1 MSASPPDNAALRRAH
16 WTGWRPTRE
25 GRLWLGI
32 VALLLAVGIIK
43 NINLL
48 ALLGYVML
56 AVIVLASAVAGRRLR
71 RLEARRVLDE
81 TLFAG
86 APARLEVRLRNTSTC
101 SVRGVRLEDVG
112 ESHDAGWFFER
123 LEGGARRAVVADVV
137 LPRRGWY
144 DFAPLAVSATHPF
157 GLWQRRVLVGLPA
170 RVLVLPHPGKVSRER
185 LRHQLRG
192 ADPRGD
198 RVRRHRWRHE
208 AAQADF
214 HGLRPFR
221 LGDSP
226 RWIHWRTSA
235 RRGELMVREFEDVP
249 GDDLALVV
257 DVPEDAARLEAV
269 VSLAATLVWEWS
281 QRRGDRFV
289 LVVGG
294 DRPELID
301 GITGP
306 EHARAMLECLAL
318 LAPAGRGATPP
329 DLPADRTAASSAVIV
344 AAAEDTGLAA
354 ELEASLAR
362 PVTLVTP
369 EQLRLA
375 GVYTPP

>member
-1 MSASPPDNAALRRAH
+1 MSAAPPDNTDLRQAH

-25 GRLWLGI
+25 GQYWLGV
-32 VALLLAVGIIK
+32 VALLLLVGIAK

-56 AVIVLASAVAGRRLR
+56 AVIGLASAVAGRRLR
-71 RLEARRVLDE
+71 RLEARRILPDH
-81 TLFAG
+81 LFAG
-86 APARLEVRLRNTSTC
+86 APARLEVRLRNTSKRP
-101 SVRGVRLEDVG
+101 VRGFRLEDAG
-112 ESHDAGWFFER
+112 AAHHAGWFFPS
-123 LEGGARRAVVADVV
+123 LEGGGRRSVEADVE

-144 DFAPLAVSATHPF
+144 DFAPLAVSGSHPF
-157 GLWQRRVLVGLPA
+157 GLWQRRVFVGLPA
-170 RVLVLPHPGKVSRER
+170 RVLILPRPGKVSRER

-198 RVRRHRWRHE
+198 RARRHRWRHE

-249 GDDLALVV
+249 GDDMALVV
-257 DVPEDAARLEAV
+257 DAPADDAWLEDV
-269 VSLAATLVWEWS
+269 VSLAATLVWEWG
-281 QRRGDRFV
+281 QRRGDRFLLAV
-289 LVVGG
+289 PGAAQW
-294 DRPELID
+294 ID
-301 GITGP
+301 GMSGP
-306 EHARAMLECLAL
+306 EHTRAMLECLAL
-318 LAPAGRGATPP
+318 LGPAASPAAPP
-329 DLPADRTAASSAVIV
+329 DLPLDGVPGTASVVVV
-344 AAAEDTGLAA
+344 AAGDGGLAA
-354 ELEASLAR
+354 DLEAKLGR
-362 PVTLVTP
+362 PVTLLTP
-369 EQLRLA
+369 ERLRLA

>member
-1 MSASPPDNAALRRAH
+1 MAPPPEHDALRQAH

-32 VALLLAVGIIK
+32 VVLLLTVGVVK

-48 ALLGYVML
+48 TLLGYVLL
-56 AVIVLASAVAGRRLR
+56 AVIALASVVAGRRLR
-71 RLEARRVLDE
+71 RLEARRVLPE
-81 TLFAG
+81 NLFAG
-86 APARLEVRLRNTSTC
+86 GPARLEVRLHNTS
-101 SVRGVRLEDVG
+101 SRPVRGVRVEDG
-112 ESHDAGWFFER
+112 GASHTAGWFFER
-123 LEGGARRAVVADVV
+123 LEGHARRAVEAEIV

-144 DFAPLAVSATHPF
+144 DFAPLAATGSYPF
-157 GLWQRRVLVGLPA
+157 GLWQRRVLVGPPA
-170 RVLVLPHPGKVSRER
+170 RVLVLPRPGKVLRER

-198 RVRRHRWRHE
+198 RVMRHRWRHE

-221 LGDSP
+221 PGDSP

-257 DVPEDAARLEAV
+257 DVPGDSGRLEAV
-269 VSLAATLVWEWS
+269 VALAATRVWEWG
-281 QRRGDRFV
+281 QRRGDRLV
-289 LVVGG
+289 LSVGG
-294 DRPELID
+294 ARPGLID
-301 GITGP
+301 GVTGP
-306 EHARAMLECLAL
+306 EHTRATLECLAL
-318 LAPAGRGATPP
+318 LEPAGLGAAPP
-329 DLPADRTAASSAVIV
+329 ALPTDRVPSTASVV
-344 AAAEDTGLAA
+344 VLAAEDDGLAA
-354 ELEASLAR
+354 HLEAALAR
-362 PVTLVTP
+362 PVTVLTP